1 MYPNVAFAIEARVRG
16 ELASSAAIVPGRED
30 KGKGVYILRVFDVFT
45 SRDCP
50 SGIARARDTRVR
62 RSLYRLFQ
70 HNRVS
75 PPGGVLPGALGAAES
90 LPLAA
95 LPDLARMLTAVDI
108 PANRFRC

>member
-1 MYPNVAFAIEARVRG
+1 MKCLALLRSGECIEARVRG

-45 SRDCP
+45 SCADCP

-70 HNRVS
+70 Q
-75 PPGGVLPGALGAAES
+75 
-90 LPLAA
+90 
-95 LPDLARMLTAVDI
+95 
-108 PANRFRC
+108 